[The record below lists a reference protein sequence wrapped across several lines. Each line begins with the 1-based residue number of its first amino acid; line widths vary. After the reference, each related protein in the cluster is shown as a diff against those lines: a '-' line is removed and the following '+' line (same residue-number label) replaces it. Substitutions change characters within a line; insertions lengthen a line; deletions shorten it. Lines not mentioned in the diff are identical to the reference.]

1 MVRQSSKVGMS
12 VYSVVCNEKRRK
24 KAKKTMHASEEPK
37 QITRNLGED
46 RGGEE
51 ERENRV
57 MGKSNT

>member
-1 MVRQSSKVGMS
+1 
-12 VYSVVCNEKRRK
+12 
-24 KAKKTMHASEEPK
+24 MHASEEPK

-57 MGKSNT
+57 MGKSNTW